1 VSSKLYLF
9 HNDTSGTPP
18 PASLAF
24 WVPTLEVLFNLSGT
38 PSAPVRDV
46 TFAGLAFRDQRK
58 SLLAD
63 WMVPSGGDWSL
74 RRAGGLHFE
83 GTERTTV
90 SGCAFVRMDA
100 NAIFV
105 GAYNRNTTIERN
117 ECVWH
122 GMSCVVTFG
131 YAEQNDC
138 TAGEQPWGTQI
149 NFNLFHELGL
159 QEMQSSAWFTGK
171 TPLSHVEGNLWF
183 NGPRAMAN
191 FNDGNCGGGS
201 VFTRNLLF
209 NTCRQSGDHGPANS
223 WCVCKQPRHARA
235 LAQTSAMSCPL
246 RARGPAY
253 SLRAISS
260 PQLPLPRHRLHQL
273 SFAGTACPC

>member
-1 VSSKLYLF
+1 MSYPLRARGPTYPLRAILSPRRPLPRHHRRQFPVAVFEELDAPAEYWFDAVNSKLYLW

-18 PASLAF
+18 PAGLAF
-24 WVPTLEVLFNLSGT
+24 WVPALEVLFNLSGT

-58 SLLAD
+58 SLLDD

-83 GTERTTV
+83 GTERATV

-117 ECVWH
+117 ECIWH

-131 YAEQNDC
+131 YTEQNDC
-138 TAGEQPWGTQI
+138 TAGEQPWGTRI
-149 NFNLFHELGL
+149 NYNLFHELGL

-209 NTCRQSGDHGPANS
+209 NTCVRF
-223 WCVCKQPRHARA
+223 
-235 LAQTSAMSCPL
+235 SAPWE
-246 RARGPAY
+246 PTK
-253 SLRAISS
+253 
-260 PQLPLPRHRLHQL
+260 RLIHL
-273 SFAGTACPC
+273 T